1 MRGKTAERGMIMIQD
16 KLYHRDDEGCGCGC
30 GHDHDHDHE
39 EDQFEVQLV
48 TLVDED
54 GNEQEF
60 EVIEIFKV
68 DEKEYVAIAPPLGE
82 EDDDEVMVFRL
93 EVDAET
99 GEELLRDIEDDEEWN
114 RVSEVYMAILDE
126 DDED

>member
-1 MRGKTAERGMIMIQD
+1 MIQD

-30 GHDHDHDHE
+30 GHDHDHE

>member
-1 MRGKTAERGMIMIQD
+1 MMTDHKHDHDHVHGHD
-16 KLYHRDDEGCGCGC
+16 CGC
-30 GHDHDHDHE
+30 GHDHSHD
-39 EDQFEVQLV
+39 DDLDYEVQLI

-54 GNEQEF
+54 GIEQEF

-68 DEKEYVAIAPPLGE
+68 GENEYVAIAPPLGE

-93 EVDAET
+93 EVDEAS

-114 RVSEVYMAILDE
+114 RVAEVYMDLVE
-126 DDED
+126 GDDEE